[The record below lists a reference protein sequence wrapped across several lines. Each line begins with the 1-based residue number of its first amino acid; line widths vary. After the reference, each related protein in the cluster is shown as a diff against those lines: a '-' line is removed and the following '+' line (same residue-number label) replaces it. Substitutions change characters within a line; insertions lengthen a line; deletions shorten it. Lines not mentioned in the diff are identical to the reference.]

1 MVGEIIDPVFIKLI
15 VLGNNNEI
23 HFRVRQTN
31 RMGNLMRSY
40 FFNYMNVKFDKSIF
54 LQSNVT

>member
-1 MVGEIIDPVFIKLI
+1 MVGEISDPVLIKLI
-15 VLGNNNEI
+15 VLGNNNKI
-23 HFRVRQTN
+23 YFRVRQTN

-40 FFNYMNVKFDKSIF
+40 FFNCMNVKFDKSTF